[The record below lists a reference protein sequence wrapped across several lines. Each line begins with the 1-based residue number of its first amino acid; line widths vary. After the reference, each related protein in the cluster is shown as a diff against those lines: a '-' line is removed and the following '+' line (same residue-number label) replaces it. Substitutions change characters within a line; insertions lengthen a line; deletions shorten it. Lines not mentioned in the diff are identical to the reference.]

1 MYHSPAMS
9 QPAIETFALTK
20 RFPVDRGWRGIFS
33 PRQWGPPAVDRVD
46 LVVYRGELFGL
57 VGPNGAGKTTLIKLL
72 TTLIL
77 PNSGSARIGGYDL
90 SQDQEIRRI
99 VSLGAGDERSLYWR
113 LTGRQNLEFFAT
125 LYNLPPALARQR
137 IDEVLC
143 QVGLQDAADQR
154 FQTYSTGMRQRL
166 TIARALLTQ
175 PQILFLDEPTRSLDP
190 TATRKLH
197 ELIREHLV
205 GELGITVFFTTH
217 RLEEA
222 EKLCDRIAIMDM
234 GRILACGTMDELRA
248 RLDLKERYHLRV
260 RGFGPQMSA
269 EIARHVSGL
278 SVVRA
283 EGEDATLE
291 FDAPADDSALISVLD
306 AVRKNGGAT
315 QAVSRLPASL
325 DEIFAQL
332 TESPAAPPSDEP
344 LPPPEISRPALRSLL
359 HWPRLTG
366 PQRDAR
372 RWRMTLRIA
381 WAFILRDLRTE
392 MSYRLSFFFQLFGI
406 FSSVFMFY
414 FVAQLLG
421 TAALPYLAAYG
432 GDYFSFVLIG
442 IAFSSYFG
450 LGLSSFSS
458 GLRQAQSTGT
468 LEALLASPVGLST
481 LILCSSLWPYVMT
494 TVRVLIYLA
503 MGVLLLGVDIG
514 GGNYL
519 AALLVLIL
527 TVISLGSL
535 GIVAASFIMVL
546 KRGDPVT
553 WLFGSLSGLLSGVY
567 YPIEI
572 LPAWLQ
578 PLSRLIPVTYSLQA
592 MRRALLQ
599 GATFGE
605 LAPDLLVLTLFAL
618 VILPV
623 ALLSFRYA
631 VRYAK
636 IEGSLSHY

>member
-1 MYHSPAMS
+1 MTQA
-9 QPAIETFALTK
+9 AIETFALTK
-20 RFPVDRGWRGIFS
+20 RFPVDLGWRGLFS

-46 LVVYRGELFGL
+46 LVVYQGELFGL

-77 PNSGSARIGGYDL
+77 PNSGSARVGGYDL

-125 LYNLPPALARQR
+125 LYNLPPELARQR
-137 IDEVLC
+137 IDQALR

-197 ELIREHLV
+197 ALIREHLV

-222 EKLCDRIAIMDM
+222 EKLCDRIAIMDK

-248 RLDLKERYHLRV
+248 ALDLKERYHLRV

-278 SVVRA
+278 NVTST
-283 EGEDATLE
+283 EGDEATLE
-291 FDAPADDSALISVLD
+291 FDAPADDRALIAALN
-306 AVRKNGGAT
+306 AVRTSGGAT

-332 TESPAAPPSDEP
+332 TESPAVPPAEP
-344 LPPPEISRPALRSLL
+344 LPPPQISRPALRDLL
-359 HWPRLTG
+359 RWPRLASPRQG
-366 PQRDAR
+366 AH
-372 RWRMTLRIA
+372 RWRTTLRIA

-421 TAALPYLAAYG
+421 AAALPHLAAYG

-481 LILCSSLWPYVMT
+481 LILCSSLWSYVMT

-503 MGVLLLGVDIG
+503 VGVLLLGVDLG
-514 GGNYL
+514 GGNYP
-519 AALLVLIL
+519 AALLILIL
-527 TVISLGSL
+527 TIICLGSL
-535 GIVAASFIMVL
+535 GIIAASFIMVL

-599 GATFGE
+599 GATFAE
-605 LAPDLLVLTLFAL
+605 LSPDLLILFL
-618 VILPV
+618 FTIVVVPLG
-623 ALLSFRYA
+623 LLSFRYA